1 MENVSDITF
10 PKSITNPNVNI
21 VDALDSAQP
30 FSFLEFIKI
39 IDDNFSVDNLQTFY
53 TQYLRKWNRVK
64 SVKESEDSSTI
75 IERYR
80 DFVREINLKY
90 STNEEQKFLSQ
101 LDFNDPLD
109 LDLAIPFYTR
119 KLTEIAGY
127 YNKKREE
134 SKYQIIKKKLVGTNT
149 LLEQEIKNN
158 IINYLQNVDNGEIYY
173 DIQEIKDNIDINID
187 ELYDSYPLYFNQ
199 TPDEKIYDNKDLD
212 YGFDIFLKSNSDII
226 SEVFSNMTA
235 SELGIKE
242 INDLLDNKRKLTEK
256 YIGNDVYYLSTG
268 STVND
273 FVSGLAVLSDKP
285 SQNFLNVNYPTT
297 ASTDK
302 KILITKEDI
311 GYFRPHKTSIINI
324 DGKNTSFSF
333 NIANLQPNTIYYF
346 PDPSVRGD
354 NGDIIT
360 FINDNDYVRR
370 NFTSGKSKILPISK
384 RNDSKYYGYISKID
398 LNSDKYLDKLSNIG
412 YLQDSKQDIYN
423 NLFGLFKDDGSF
435 TRGISSYESP
445 PSVYYQILNGH
456 TFYDYLYNEGFNF
469 NYSTVDL
476 STYNYTSRSGLST
489 FTNGFSAISANNSY
503 YQIFGG
509 TFSNDQFYY
518 ENEYLPDFQTLEGLY
533 MMDGET
539 FYVDAASS
547 DLSSFELS
555 GNFYYSELI
564 EGGVYSSSPLV
575 RALKDTSFPTIT
587 ANMIPNI
594 YPDDTNTFMIDGAL
608 FGSVYPD
615 FSPTISQIY
624 YDDTVLKSSEYV
636 LSSAPVKNLYER
648 LDLNGKL
655 YVRNSYTMEI
665 SPLQSELT
673 YLTNVL
679 ALSVYAESLSAVKKF
694 DVVSDILTI
703 ETENNLIITK
713 LVFENGEFLTPTK
726 QTYVIEHG
734 GNISNRYSKDGNIYF
749 TLIDNLSSNNVNSL
763 LIKPSIF
770 EFDTVKHTLSEYD
783 NYTISPISV
792 NSPSIST
799 FEAPT
804 LAYNSKNNRF
814 TTSFLIKNASGEFV
828 IAEVDFEMNPFG
840 IINISQ
846 YNQK

>member
-1 MENVSDITF
+1 MENVSDIKF
-10 PKSITNPNVNI
+10 PKSITNPDVDIVN
-21 VDALDSAQP
+21 ALDSAQP

-39 IDDNFSVDNLQTFY
+39 IDDNFTVDNLQVIY
-53 TQYLRKWNRVK
+53 TQYLKKWNRVK
-64 SVKESEDSSTI
+64 SIKETEDASTI

-80 DFVREINLKY
+80 DFIRDINLKY
-90 STNEEQKFLSQ
+90 STNEEQKFLSK

-109 LDLAIPFYTR
+109 LDLAIPFYSR

-149 LLEQEIKNN
+149 LLEQEIRNN

-173 DIQEIKDNIDINID
+173 NIQEIKDNISINVD

-199 TPDEKIYDNKDLD
+199 TPNDKIYDNKDLD
-212 YGFDIFLKSNSDII
+212 YGLDIFLKNNSDII
-226 SEVFSNMTA
+226 SEVFSNMTV

-256 YIGNDVYYLSTG
+256 YIGNDFYYLSTG

-273 FVSGLAVLSDKP
+273 FVSGLAILADKP
-285 SQNFLNVNYPTT
+285 SQNFLNIDYPTT
-297 ASTDK
+297 ASTDR
-302 KILITKEDI
+302 KILITKEDV

-324 DGKNTSFSF
+324 DGKNLSFSF
-333 NIANLQPNTIYYF
+333 NLENLQPNTIYYF
-346 PDPSVRGD
+346 QDPAIRGD

-370 NFTSGKSKILPISK
+370 NFTSGKSKILPSSK
-384 RNDSKYYGYISKID
+384 RNDSKYYGYISKIE

-423 NLFGLFKDDGSF
+423 NLFGLFKNDGSF
-435 TRGISSYESP
+435 TRTISSHDAVP
-445 PSVYYQILNGH
+445 DLYYKILNGH

-469 NYSTVDL
+469 NYSTVDDT
-476 STYNYTSRSGLST
+476 TYNYTNRSGLST
-489 FTNGFSAISANNSY
+489 FTNGFSAISSTNLY

-509 TFSNDQFYY
+509 TFSNNQFYY

-533 MMDGET
+533 IMDGDT
-539 FYVDAASS
+539 PYVDAASS

-555 GNFYYSELI
+555 GNFYYSQLI
-564 EGGVYSSSPLV
+564 EAGINSSSPLR
-575 RALKDTSFPTIT
+575 RALLDARFPTIT
-587 ANMIPNI
+587 ANMLRDI
-594 YPDDTNTFMIDGAL
+594 YPNDTNTFMIDGAF
-608 FGSVYPD
+608 FGSDYPD

-624 YDDTVLKSSEYV
+624 YDDTVLKNSEYV
-636 LSSAPVKNLYER
+636 LSSAPVKNLYDR
-648 LDLNGKL
+648 FNTNGEL

-679 ALSVYAESLSAVKKF
+679 PLSVYNESLSAVRRF
-694 DVVSDILTI
+694 DIVSDILTI
-703 ETENNLIITK
+703 ETKNNLIITK
-713 LVFENGEFLTPTK
+713 LFFENGQFLTPTK

-734 GNISNRYSKDGNIYF
+734 GNVSNRYYKDGSIYF
-749 TLIDNLSSNNVNSL
+749 TIIDNLSSNNVDAL

-770 EFDTVKHTLSEYD
+770 EFNVEQHILSEYD
-783 NYTISPISV
+783 NYSISPISV
-792 NSPSIST
+792 SSPSISA
-799 FEAPT
+799 FESPT
-804 LAYNSKNNRF
+804 LAYNSKNKKF
-814 TTSFLIKNASGEFV
+814 TTSFLIKNASSEFI
-828 IAEVDFEMNPFG
+828 IAEVDFEMNPFK
-840 IINISQ
+840 IINVSQ